1 MSLDTYANLQTAI
14 ANFAHRSDL
23 TAVLPDLI
31 TLAEVRIN
39 GDLDARLQD
48 IKTALSTV
56 ANTES
61 VSLPTDVIDI
71 RHLSVSSTTPI
82 QVLVYQ
88 VPDSFEVAHT
98 WGETGTPRAYTVIG
112 SLLYLAPVPDSVYTL
127 DLVYK
132 GRFPS
137 LSSTNTTNYL
147 LTNYPKVYLTAAMC
161 EVAIYIKSPVLA
173 QLWEPQYKAAI
184 DAVNSQDWATS
195 STMRVKTDVRA

>member
-88 VPDSFEVAHT
+88 VPDSFEVAHA

-112 SLLYLAPVPDSVYTL
+112 SLLYLSPVPDSVYTL

-132 GRFPS
+132 GRVPS

-161 EVAIYIKSPVLA
+161 EVAIYTKSPVLA

-184 DAVNSQDWATS
+184 NAVNSQDWATS

>member
-14 ANFAHRSDL
+14 ANFAHRGDL
-23 TAVLPDLI
+23 TAVIPDLI

-61 VSLPTDVIDI
+61 VSLPSDVIDI

-88 VPDSFEVAHT
+88 VPDSFEVSHA

-112 SLLYLAPVPDSVYTL
+112 SLLYLAPVPDAVYTL

-132 GRFPS
+132 GRVPS
-137 LSSTNTTNYL
+137 LSTTNTTNYL
-147 LTNYPKVYLTAAMC
+147 LTNYPKVYLAAAMC
-161 EVAIYIKSPVLA
+161 EVAIYTKSPVLA

-184 DAVNSQDWATS
+184 NAVNSQDWATS
-195 STMRVKTDVRA
+195 STMRVKTDVKA